1 MWFRS
6 AGAAGMVALLF
17 TLDVGASG
25 WPTKGRDARR
35 TSQSDVA
42 GPRSAAR
49 VTVVPLAE
57 EVAVNMP
64 LTITDGGMVFVGTW
78 GVVRSYGESDAAA
91 WNKSDGALFA
101 FDPRLRPLW
110 TFEPDRVP
118 YCYEYGD
125 RATPLFCPN
134 GGTLNGYNGTVE
146 GVAALDASG
155 SRLYVGRGDGNFFAL
170 DARTGALSWRF
181 TTFNPEDPLDPEGG
195 GEIIGG
201 PLVGPD
207 GTIYFAT
214 VAVGPHETNAVYAV
228 SPEGALLWRYP
239 QEAKTLQETL
249 FAAPALSPDGKT
261 LYVASAWGPTAEDL
275 DVTSRGAV
283 YAFDV
288 GRGEGTGEQRL
299 KWRFEP
305 VNEAEWWKPPVWT
318 SALAVGSDGTIYG
331 TGTEY
336 TAGGGSAVLYALR
349 DGGDR
354 ASYAWPRMVDLDR
367 GRARTSQGLALREV
381 DGVTTRVYAT
391 SGNFYT
397 PLAAAYPPGGK
408 LYAIHPAT
416 GVPLWDTPFDPEAH
430 GATGAMS
437 GIAIDSHG
445 VVYTAVSGAQDRGRV
460 FAIDEDGSL
469 RWQFETGG
477 LIEWAHPVLG
487 PQGTIYVADT
497 RRCPWTFVP
506 IESGSCNAWNITPAV
521 YAISDPP
528 RRRAVRS
535 GVK

>member
-1 MWFRS
+1 MSLRS
-6 AGAAGMVALLF
+6 AGVAGMIALSFAAHLA
-17 TLDVGASG
+17 ASG
-25 WPTKGRDARR
+25 WPTKGYDARR
-35 TSQSDVA
+35 TGQSDVS
-42 GPRSAAR
+42 GPRTPAR
-49 VTVVPLAE
+49 VTVVELPE

-64 LTITDGGMVFVGTW
+64 LTITDSGTTFAGTW
-78 GVVRSYGESDAAA
+78 GLVRSYGASDASA

-101 FDPRLRPLW
+101 FDSRLLPIW
-110 TFEPDRVP
+110 TFEPDPVP

-155 SRLYVGRGDGNFFAL
+155 SRLYVGRGDGKLFAL
-170 DARTGALSWRF
+170 DVRTGAVSWRF

-201 PLVGPD
+201 PLVGLD
-207 GTIYFAT
+207 GTIYFTT
-214 VAVGPHETNAVYAV
+214 VAVGPYETNAVYAV

-239 QEAKTLQETL
+239 QQAKTLPETL

-275 DVTSRGAV
+275 DVTSRGAI
-283 YAFDV
+283 YAFDLD
-288 GRGEGTGEQRL
+288 GTAEQRL
-299 KWRFEP
+299 KWRLEP
-305 VNEAEWWKPPVWT
+305 VNEAEWWKPTVWT

-336 TAGGGSAVLYALR
+336 TAGGGSAVLFALR
-349 DGGDR
+349 DRGDH

-381 DGVTTRVYAT
+381 NGRTTRVYAT
-391 SGNFYT
+391 SGNFYS
-397 PLAAAYPPGGK
+397 PLTAAYPPGGK
-408 LYAIHPAT
+408 LYAIDPAK
-416 GVPLWDTPFDPEAH
+416 GLPLWTTPFDPEAH

-437 GIAIDSHG
+437 GMAIDANG

-460 FAIDEDGSL
+460 FAVGEDGTL
-469 RWQFETGG
+469 LWQFETGG

-506 IESGSCNAWNITPAV
+506 IESGACDAWNITPAV
-521 YAISDPP
+521 YAISDPA
-528 RRRAVRS
+528 RRRVVRH
-535 GVK
+535 